1 LGAINKPTTN
11 VKITNDI
18 TLGFIKLSNDFRK
31 VIKSYKKAG
40 DWHWNPI
47 KKCEIF
53 EDWYDMETIT
63 VEQVKEAIDYVAT

>member
-1 LGAINKPTTN
+1 MKNVVFVCYGRRLGDVIGATAAI
-11 VKITNDI
+11 
-18 TLGFIKLSNDFRK
+18 RK

-47 KKCEIF
+47 KKCETF